1 MVWNI
6 VHDLNFTLAKEVP
19 MEKRIPFLEFS
30 ALTNDLKQGI
40 DELGKES
47 IGNSISFATNLSKS
61 EQRLIK
67 THLSYEML
75 PDQVREKRPKLIYVT
90 RNPRDTVVSFYNHW
104 KVLAGF
110 TGSLTQKFRCS
121 VPYLDVYR

>member
-90 RNPRDTVVSFYNHW
+90 RNPRDTVVSFYNH
-104 KVLAGF
+104 
-110 TGSLTQKFRCS
+110 
-121 VPYLDVYR
+121 